1 MTKTDNV
8 EKLLA
13 GKRRVCRGASPEQK
27 SDRPWGAGPEYTKE
41 AGFMAAGAVRRNE
54 RDEMGDD
61 GDDRSNREN
70 NAAWQRVRVRLRSE
84 LGEDVFNSWFS
95 RVDLEDLTA
104 GVVRLSAP
112 TRFLKGWIKSHY
124 AERMVQLWQHEN
136 DQVRRVDVEER
147 SALRVIPEAKSA
159 TQTEAGNERPADTDT
174 ASDRFAGSP
183 LDGRLTF
190 ASFCEGQS
198 NEVAYRAAKAVAAA
212 SDASAPIYNPL
223 YIHAGVG
230 IGKTHL
236 LQAIA
241 HEVNVSVPGRRV
253 LYLTVERFAFQFVS
267 ALRDRAALDFK
278 ERLRAIDILMIDD
291 MQFLTGKAVQQEF
304 CHMLNALLDSAR
316 QVVVA
321 ADRPPSELEG
331 VDERVRSRLKGG
343 VAVGMAG
350 PDSDLRRAIL
360 ETRLT
365 AARQRNPSLAI
376 PGPVLDYVASVVT
389 TNGRDL
395 DGALNRLVCRAEFCS
410 GPVTMDGAEMAI
422 ADLVGNREP
431 RRIRIEEIQKVV
443 ARHYNVTKHD
453 LLSARR
459 TRTVVRPRQIAMYLA
474 KTMTPRSFPE
484 IGKRFGGRD
493 HTTVLH
499 AVRKIEGM
507 VAADETLAHEIE
519 FLKRII
525 QD

>member
-1 MTKTDNV
+1 
-8 EKLLA
+8 
-13 GKRRVCRGASPEQK
+13 
-27 SDRPWGAGPEYTKE
+27 
-41 AGFMAAGAVRRNE
+41 MAAGAARKKE
-54 RDEMGDD
+54 QDQMDED
-61 GDDRSNREN
+61 GDNRGNREDN
-70 NAAWQRVRVRLRSE
+70 TAWQRVRLRLRSE

-95 RVDLEDLTA
+95 RVEFEDLIA

-136 DQVRRVDVEER
+136 TEVRRVDVEER
-147 SALRVIPEAKSA
+147 SALRVIPEAKIA
-159 TQTEAGNERPADTDT
+159 TQTAENRELPSVSEAAT
-174 ASDRFAGSP
+174 DRFAGSP

-190 ASFCEGQS
+190 ASFCEGES
-198 NEVAYRAAKAVAAA
+198 NSVAYRTAKAVAAA
-212 SDASAPIYNPL
+212 SDASAPMYNPL

-241 HEVNVSVPGRRV
+241 HQANAGTPGRRV

-278 ERLRAIDILMIDD
+278 ERLRSIDILLIDD
-291 MQFLTGKAVQQEF
+291 MQFLTGKTVQQEF

-321 ADRPPSELEG
+321 ADRPPAELEG
-331 VDERVRSRLKGG
+331 IDERVRSRLKGG
-343 VAVGMAG
+343 VAVGMAA
-350 PDSDLRRAIL
+350 PDSDLRRRIL
-360 ETRLT
+360 EARLG

-376 PGPVLDYVASVVT
+376 PGPVLDYVASVIS

-395 DGALNRLVCRAEFCS
+395 DGALNRLVCRAEFCD
-410 GPVTMDGAEMAI
+410 GPVTMEGATMAI

-507 VAADETLAHEIE
+507 VAADETLAQEIE
-519 FLKRII
+519 FLRRVIE
-525 QD
+525 D

>member
-1 MTKTDNV
+1 
-8 EKLLA
+8 
-13 GKRRVCRGASPEQK
+13 
-27 SDRPWGAGPEYTKE
+27 
-41 AGFMAAGAVRRNE
+41 MAAGAARKKE
-54 RDEMGDD
+54 QGHMDD
-61 GDDRSNREN
+61 NVDNRESRSNDT
-70 NAAWQRVRVRLRSE
+70 AWQRVRLRLRSE

-95 RVDLEDLTA
+95 RVEFEDLTA

-124 AERMVQLWQHEN
+124 SERMVQLWQHEN
-136 DQVRRVDVEER
+136 AEVRRVDVEER
-147 SALRVIPEAKSA
+147 SALRVVLNAEPAAQA
-159 TQTEAGNERPADTDT
+159 TENREPPSVSETI
-174 ASDRFAGSP
+174 SDRFAGSP

-190 ASFCEGQS
+190 ATFCEGES
-198 NEVAYRAAKAVAAA
+198 NGVAYRAAKAIAAA
-212 SDASAPIYNPL
+212 SDASAPMYNPL

-241 HEVNVSVPGRRV
+241 HEANAGTPGRRV

-278 ERLRAIDILMIDD
+278 ERLRSIDILMIDD

-321 ADRPPSELEG
+321 ADRPPAELEG
-331 VDERVRSRLKGG
+331 IDERVRSRLKGG
-343 VAVGMAG
+343 VAVGMGA
-350 PDSDLRRAIL
+350 PDSALRRRIL
-360 ETRLT
+360 EARLT
-365 AARQRNPSLAI
+365 AARQRNPSLSI
-376 PGPVLDYVASVVT
+376 PGPVLDYVASVIS

-395 DGALNRLVCRAEFCS
+395 DGALNRLVCRAEFCD
-410 GPVTMDGAEMAI
+410 GPVTMDGAAMAI
-422 ADLVGNREP
+422 ADLIGNREP

-507 VAADETLAHEIE
+507 VADDETLAQEIE
-519 FLKRII
+519 FLRRII

>member
-1 MTKTDNV
+1 
-8 EKLLA
+8 
-13 GKRRVCRGASPEQK
+13 
-27 SDRPWGAGPEYTKE
+27 
-41 AGFMAAGAVRRNE
+41 MAAGAARKKE
-54 RDEMGDD
+54 RGHMDDNGDNRES
-61 GDDRSNREN
+61 RSNDT
-70 NAAWQRVRVRLRSE
+70 AWQRVRLRLRSE

-95 RVDLEDLTA
+95 RVEFEDLTA

-124 AERMVQLWQHEN
+124 SERMVQLWQHEN
-136 DQVRRVDVEER
+136 AEVRRVDVEER
-147 SALRVIPEAKSA
+147 SALRVVLNAEPAAQA
-159 TQTEAGNERPADTDT
+159 TENREPPSVSETI
-174 ASDRFAGSP
+174 SDRFAGSP

-190 ASFCEGQS
+190 ATFCEGES
-198 NEVAYRAAKAVAAA
+198 NGVAYRAAKAIAAA
-212 SDASAPIYNPL
+212 SDASAPMYNPL

-241 HEVNVSVPGRRV
+241 HEANAGTPGRRV

-278 ERLRAIDILMIDD
+278 ERLRSIDILMIDD

-321 ADRPPSELEG
+321 ADRPPAELEG
-331 VDERVRSRLKGG
+331 IDERVRSRLKGG
-343 VAVGMAG
+343 VAIGMGA
-350 PDSDLRRAIL
+350 PDSDLRRRIL
-360 ETRLT
+360 EARLT

-376 PGPVLDYVASVVT
+376 PGPVLDYVASVIS

-395 DGALNRLVCRAEFCS
+395 DGALNRLVCRAEFCD
-410 GPVTMDGAEMAI
+410 GPVTMDGAAMAI
-422 ADLVGNREP
+422 ADLIGNREP

-507 VAADETLAHEIE
+507 VADDETLAQEIE
-519 FLKRII
+519 FLRRII

>member
-1 MTKTDNV
+1 
-8 EKLLA
+8 
-13 GKRRVCRGASPEQK
+13 
-27 SDRPWGAGPEYTKE
+27 
-41 AGFMAAGAVRRNE
+41 MAAGAAKKNE
-54 RDEMGDD
+54 PEQMGDN
-61 GDDRSNREN
+61 GEEKGNRIN
-70 NAAWQRVRVRLRSE
+70 NEAWQRVRLRLRSE

-95 RVDLEDLTA
+95 RVELEDLTA
-104 GVVRLSAP
+104 GIVRLSAP

-124 AERMVQLWQHEN
+124 AERMVQLWQHE
-136 DQVRRVDVEER
+136 DGEVRRVDVEER
-147 SALRVIPEAKSA
+147 SALRVIPAAKSA
-159 TQTEAGNERPADTDT
+159 TQAGEGRDMRADTGT
-174 ASDRFAGSP
+174 ESDRFAGSP

-190 ASFCEGQS
+190 ASFCEGPS
-198 NEVAYRAAKAVAAA
+198 NDVAYRAAKAVAAA
-212 SDASAPIYNPL
+212 SEAGTPIYNPL

-241 HEVNVSVPGRRV
+241 HEASVSAPARRV

-267 ALRDRAALDFK
+267 ALRDRSALDFK
-278 ERLRAIDILMIDD
+278 ERLRSIDILLIDD
-291 MQFLTGKAVQQEF
+291 MQFLTGKTVQQEF

-331 VDERVRSRLKGG
+331 VEERVRSRLKGG
-343 VAVGMAG
+343 VAVGMGA
-350 PDSDLRRAIL
+350 PDSDLRRRIL
-360 ETRLT
+360 EARLN
-365 AARQRNPSLAI
+365 AACERNPSLII
-376 PGPVLDYVASVVT
+376 PGPVLDYVARVVA

-395 DGALNRLVCRAEFCS
+395 DGALNRLVCRAEFCA
-410 GPVTMDGAEMAI
+410 GPITMDGAEMAI

-519 FLKRII
+519 FLRRVI

>member
-1 MTKTDNV
+1 
-8 EKLLA
+8 
-13 GKRRVCRGASPEQK
+13 
-27 SDRPWGAGPEYTKE
+27 
-41 AGFMAAGAVRRNE
+41 MAAGAARKKKQE
-54 RDEMGDD
+54 QMGDNGED
-61 GDDRSNREN
+61 QGNRN
-70 NAAWQRVRVRLRSE
+70 DNAAWQRVRLRLRSE

-95 RVDLEDLTA
+95 RVEFEDLTA

-124 AERMVQLWQHEN
+124 ADRMVQLWQHEN
-136 DQVRRVDVEER
+136 AAVQRVDVEER
-147 SALRVIPEAKSA
+147 SALRVIPDAKPA
-159 TQTEAGNERPADTDT
+159 TEAGIGREPPAETDT
-174 ASDRFAGSP
+174 ATDRFAGSP

-198 NEVAYRAAKAVAAA
+198 NDVAYRAARAVASAGE
-212 SDASAPIYNPL
+212 DSAPIYNPL

-241 HEVNVSVPGRRV
+241 HEARISAPGRRV

-278 ERLRAIDILMIDD
+278 ERLRSIDILLIDD
-291 MQFLTGKAVQQEF
+291 MQFLTGKTVQQEF

-343 VAVGMAG
+343 VAVGMAA
-350 PDSDLRRAIL
+350 PDSGLRRRIL
-360 ETRLT
+360 DARLN
-365 AARQRNPSLAI
+365 AARHRNPSLLI
-376 PGPVLDYVASVVT
+376 PEPVLDYVASVVT

-395 DGALNRLVCRAEFCS
+395 DGALNRLVCRAEFCD
-410 GPVTMDGAEMAI
+410 GPITMEGAEMAI

-443 ARHYNVTKHD
+443 ARHYNVTRHD

-507 VAADETLAHEIE
+507 VAADETLAQEIE
-519 FLKRII
+519 FLRRII